1 MATNGG
7 DVKFTLSGD
16 STKLNKSLR
25 DASKNLGKMHK
36 AGKGASNSLSK
47 ELKTAAKGAAVG
59 LAAVGTAMAVAAK
72 GAFALAAGSSAYLDE
87 MVHGAALAGLTTKE
101 FTTMGF
107 AIEAAGGKA
116 SQLTPAM
123 ATLTDSMAAARD
135 GTKENLE
142 AFEALGVEVA
152 NTDGSLRDSGDVFAD
167 VTEALAGMESQ
178 TEKSAAAQAIFGKR
192 NASVALALGEAN
204 DVTTEFSAI
213 VDTMITPENLAQSA
227 AFDESMARLQ
237 LNAKSA
243 MVQIGSKLTPVITD
257 MMDAASRAAP
267 TIIAI
272 FKKAVPFIESFVNGA
287 RFAGAAIAD
296 MATVAI
302 ATGEVIGA
310 ALLRPFQLV
319 FEQINKAMVMM
330 GQDPFQLEFLESSDL
345 KGNILA
351 LGDAI
356 GDLGIMGGN
365 TGDVLRAGW
374 YGAGQGLA
382 AAGEE
387 TETLTRKMNKLT
399 AAVDEVV
406 GAADGFDPNDFN
418 LGGFVSD
425 GGFDPADF
433 SFMTPEEVAEM
444 NKEIADNERDAFE
457 QRLGYAGDFVNA
469 SGDLAVGLSARLG
482 ASAEEQAMASYLV
495 AQTTALAEIGI
506 NTVVAAS
513 KAAAQ
518 TGVLAPISLPA
529 IYALGAVQAAAVLAT
544 PAPKFHSG
552 GMIAPDERM
561 ITAQTGEAVLSRSG
575 VAAAG
580 GASGVNDLNRGG
592 GGGAIVVVN
601 QYRHRVFDS
610 FIMDNLRRTGSPLA
624 AAIGATGNKAGIL
637 R

>member
-47 ELKTAAKGAAVG
+47 ELKTAAKGAAIG

-72 GAFALAAGSSAYLDE
+72 GAFSLAAGSSAYLDE

-152 NTDGSLRDSGDVFAD
+152 NTDGSLRDSGAVFAD

-204 DVTTEFSAI
+204 DVTKEFSAI

-227 AFDESMARLQ
+227 AFDKSMARLQ

-243 MVQIGSKLTPVITD
+243 MVQIGSKLTPVITAL
-257 MMDAASRAAP
+257 MDAASRAAP

-272 FKKAVPFIESFVNGA
+272 FKKAVPFIENFVNGV
-287 RFAGAAIAD
+287 RFAGAMIAD
-296 MATVAI
+296 LSNVAI
-302 ATGEVIGA
+302 ATGKVIGA

-351 LGDAI
+351 LGEAI

-365 TGDVLRAGW
+365 TGEVLKAGW
-374 YGAGQGLA
+374 WGTGKA
-382 AAGEE
+382 
-387 TETLTRKMNKLT
+387 TDKLT
-399 AAVDEVV
+399 KKIKKLKVEVKELKGEIDE
-406 GAADGFDPNDFN
+406 FDPNDFN

-425 GGFDPADF
+425 GGFSPDDF

-457 QRLGYAGDFVNA
+457 ERLGYAGDFVNA

-506 NTVVAAS
+506 NTLVAAS
-513 KAAAQ
+513 KASAQ
-518 TGVLAPISLPA
+518 TGILAPISLPA

-552 GMIAPDERM
+552 GMIAAAPDERM

-580 GASGVNDLNRGG
+580 GASGVNNLNRGG